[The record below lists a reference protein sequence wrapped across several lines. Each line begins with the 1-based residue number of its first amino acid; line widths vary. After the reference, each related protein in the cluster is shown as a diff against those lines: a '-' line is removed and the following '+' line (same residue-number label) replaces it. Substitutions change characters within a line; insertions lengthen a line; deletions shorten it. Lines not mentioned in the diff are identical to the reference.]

1 MGLKEHRSCMWLFW
15 VERLFGVTI
24 LLLFCCSVA
33 QLFSTLCETMD
44 ITFTISWRLLKLM
57 SIESVMPSNHFIL
70 CHPLDSCLQSSPVS
84 GSFPM
89 NELFPSGGQSI
100 GASASASGLPMDIQ
114 DWFLLGLTG
123 LISLQSKGLSRIFS
137 NTTVWKHQFFGLKRS
152 WFSIKFVE
160 AMKWLNLLE
169 SSSLHLQRWFIQ
181 IHLILIICSFCIC
194 KFACWTLCVTPK
206 FNTHGAFRII
216 CRQHREVKKIEYWP
230 SMCSQ
235 LRLNQVML
243 VQALTVNNC
252 LLGVYLVPYF

>member
-1 MGLKEHRSCMWLFW
+1 MDWSTPGFSVLHHLLELAQTHVHW
-15 VERLFGVTI
+15 VGDAIQTSHPLSTI
-24 LLLFCCSVA
+24 SSSVA
-33 QLFSTLCETMD
+33 PFSSCFQCFPASVSFPVSQLFT
-44 ITFTISWRLLKLM
+44 
-57 SIESVMPSNHFIL
+57 
-70 CHPLDSCLQSSPVS
+70 
-84 GSFPM
+84 
-89 NELFPSGGQSI
+89 SGGQSI
-100 GASASASGLPMDIQ
+100 VASASTWVLPMNIQ